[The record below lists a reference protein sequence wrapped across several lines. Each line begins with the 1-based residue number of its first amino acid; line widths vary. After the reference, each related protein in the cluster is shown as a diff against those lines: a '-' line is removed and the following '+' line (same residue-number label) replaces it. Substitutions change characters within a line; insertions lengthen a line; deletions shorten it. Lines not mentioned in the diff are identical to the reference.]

1 MSIDKSMPINLNQ
14 PGKMYSKPVGRI
26 IKFLSLIIF
35 CLLQF
40 SADANEIDPY
50 IFKGMKNKKQ
60 LCSDEVFIRR
70 CCLTLTG
77 RLPKPQKVAQFV
89 SASNAQKRSI
99 LIDELLNSDEYVQY
113 MGMRWG
119 DILRIKSEFPSNLWP
134 NGVQAYNRWLYESI
148 RENKPYDQFVGDL
161 LVSNGSNFRAPA
173 VNFYRAFLNRT
184 PENIYQNVC
193 LLFLGSRTSDKNG
206 SICFS
211 QIKYKNT
218 KEWKEE
224 IVFVD
229 LEKTAPFSKIMMP
242 DNRGINLN
250 QGEDWRINYTKW
262 LIDSKNTRFS
272 AVMANRMW
280 YWLFGKG
287 IVSEPDDWGA
297 KNPPSNQ
304 ALMDF
309 LTDWFIKS
317 GYDMKALARLI
328 LNSAAFQ
335 SAAAPV
341 GFYEPQRL
349 PAEVIVDALA
359 DLTGIFESYR
369 SRVPE
374 PYTFYPEGTRS
385 VNLGDAT
392 VSSTALE
399 LFGRASRDVSLESNR
414 SNEISERQ
422 LLYLMNS
429 SDLENRIQ
437 KSKVLNAISAKE
449 GGIDNLCKSI
459 TLMTL
464 SRYPSD
470 SEIQMFKAYAERDSL
485 SARELASDIFWTQIN
500 STEFLFNH

>member
-1 MSIDKSMPINLNQ
+1 MGKDKNRLLLWRGV
-14 PGKMYSKPVGRI
+14 GKMPSISIGRI
-26 IKFLSLIIF
+26 SKILLLILF
-35 CLLQF
+35 CLIQY
-40 SADANEIDPY
+40 AAVANEIDPFV
-50 IFKGMKNKKQ
+50 FKGMQNKKQ

-70 CCLTLTG
+70 SYLTLTG
-77 RLPKPQKVAQFV
+77 RLPKPLVVAQFIKTT
-89 SASNAQKRSI
+89 NQKKRSF

-113 MGMRWG
+113 MVLRWG

-148 RENKPYDQFVGDL
+148 RDNKPYDQFVSGL
-161 LVSNGSNFRAPA
+161 LVSNGSNFRASA

-193 LLFLGSRTSDKNG
+193 LLFLGSRTCDKNG

-211 QIKYKNT
+211 QIKYKST

-229 LEKTAPFSKIMMP
+229 LEKTAPYSKIMMP
-242 DNRGINLN
+242 DKRGINLT
-250 QGEDWRINYTKW
+250 QGEDWRINYTNW
-262 LIDSKNTRFS
+262 LTDKSNTRFS

-280 YWLFGKG
+280 YWLFGNG
-287 IVSEPDDWGA
+287 IVNEPDDWSS
-297 KNPPSNQ
+297 KNPPSNPQ
-304 ALMDF
+304 LIDF

-317 GYDMKALARLI
+317 GYDMKALAKLI
-328 LNSAAFQ
+328 LNSTAFQ
-335 SAAAPV
+335 SVAAPD
-341 GFYEPQRL
+341 GYYMPQRL

-359 DLTGIFESYR
+359 DVTGSFESYR

-374 PYTFYPEGTRS
+374 PYTYYPEGTRS

-399 LFGRASRDVSLESNR
+399 LFGRASRDNSLESHR
-414 SNEISERQ
+414 TNEISERQ

-429 SDLENRIQ
+429 ADLEKRIQ
-437 KSKVLNAISAKE
+437 KSKVLNS
-449 GGIDNLCKSI
+449 LCTRDGNIEKLCQSI
-459 TLMTL
+459 TLMML
-464 SRYPSD
+464 SRFPTEG
-470 SEIQMFKAYAERDSL
+470 EIQMFKAFSEKDGLSLRD
-485 SARELASDIFWTQIN
+485 LASDILWTHIN